1 MRQWLHSVVTSGRL
15 VELNL
20 PTFTVS
26 ARMGDVPTR
35 VRLQHADGRTSEMWL
50 ENDIVD
56 LGRILINGKWFQ
68 AVDDNP
74 DDATPTYKEEPTSED

>member
-1 MRQWLHSVVTSGRL
+1 MRQWLHFVVTSGRL

-26 ARMGDVPTR
+26 ARMGDVPTP
-35 VRLQHADGRTSEMWL
+35 VRLQHADGQTVEMWL
-50 ENDIVD
+50 EDD
-56 LGRILINGKWFQ
+56 HRRCARILINGKWFR
-68 AVDDNP
+68 AT

>member
-50 ENDIVD
+50 EDVTVD
-56 LGRILINGKWFQ
+56 RILINGKWFRE
-68 AVDDNP
+68 ADDDQN
-74 DDATPTYKEEPTSED
+74 DATPTYKEEPASED